1 MNIVDEP
8 LERESITVKK
18 EIPYFNQLDLL
29 VKPIDHLELSVRSSN
44 CLRAAGIDRIYQLV
58 QKTEE
63 ELLKTKNFGRKS
75 LAEIRETLANL
86 NLGLNLELH
95 PKLLERIQ
103 AEIQEEKKRKELEG

>member
-1 MNIVDEP
+1 
-8 LERESITVKK
+8 
-18 EIPYFNQLDLL
+18 
-29 VKPIDHLELSVRSSN
+29 
-44 CLRAAGIDRIYQLV
+44 
-58 QKTEE
+58 
-63 ELLKTKNFGRKS
+63 